1 MTKAMRTIFTFF
13 CLIVAATMQLAA
25 KTYTVADIPNVQ
37 LADRSRYVSNPDGIL
52 SASTVEVLDKALA
65 NIRSTSSAEAVI
77 VVVDDIEGGD
87 IDTFATELFEAWG
100 LGKTD
105 KDNGLLVLVAKD
117 LRRAAIRPGYGLEGV
132 LPDIVCGRILREQ
145 MFPAFREGNYDAG
158 VLAATERIATILTDP
173 VAAEEIRSALPDN
186 YGSEDSDDLHEFI
199 VGWIAVS
206 CFIAF
211 VLLAILLGQLY
222 AARGLSAREK
232 YMRLVGLKPIALAL
246 SFVGLL
252 IPLVVAIPL
261 IILLNRWR
269 NAPHKCS
276 RCGHAMNKIDEVHDN
291 DYLDRGQDLEER
303 IGSVDYD
310 VWRCPECGD
319 TEIEQY
325 VQHGTPFRRCDRCG
339 HYTMRQSGERILR
352 RPTATSKGVGEKTYT
367 CLNCGNT
374 HRESFEIEPDLS
386 AVAAG
391 AAAGALLGGR
401 SGGGGGFGGGSFG
414 GGFGGG
420 HTGGGGASGGW

>member
-1 MTKAMRTIFTFF
+1 MRKYLS
-13 CLIVAATMQLAA
+13 LILLLLAATLRLAA
-25 KTYTVADIPNVQ
+25 TTYSVADIPNVQ
-37 LADRSRYVSNPDGIL
+37 LADRSHYVSNPDGIL
-52 SASTVEVLDKALA
+52 SAATVEVLNKALA

-87 IDTFATELFEAWG
+87 IDTFATELFEKWG

-145 MFPAFREGNYDAG
+145 MFPAFREGDYDAG

-186 YGSEDSDDLHEFI
+186 YGDKDSDDWGAFFT
-199 VGWIAVS
+199 GWLVVS
-206 CFIAF
+206 GFIAL
-211 VLLAILLGQLY
+211 VLLAIIFAQLY
-222 AARGLSAREK
+222 ATRGKSPREK
-232 YMRLVGLKPIALAL
+232 YLRLVGLKPIALAL
-246 SFVGLL
+246 SFVGCF
-252 IPLVVAIPL
+252 IPLVAAIPL
-261 IILLNRWR
+261 IIMLNRWR

-310 VWRCPECGD
+310 VWRCPECGE

-325 VQHGTPFRRCDRCG
+325 VQSGTPFRMCDRCG
-339 HYTMRQSGERILR
+339 HYTMRLSGAHILR
-352 RPTATSKGVGEKTYT
+352 RPTATSKGIGEKVYT

-374 HRESFEIEPDLS
+374 RREKYEIEPDLS

-401 SGGGGGFGGGSFG
+401 GGGGGYGGGGFG